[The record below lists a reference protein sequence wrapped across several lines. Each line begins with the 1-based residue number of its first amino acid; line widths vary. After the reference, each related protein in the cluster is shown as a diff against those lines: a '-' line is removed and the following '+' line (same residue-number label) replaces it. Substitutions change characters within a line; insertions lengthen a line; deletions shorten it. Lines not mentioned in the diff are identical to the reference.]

1 MPKILVV
8 DDDLT
13 VTQLLEA
20 LLTMEGHQS
29 ATLNDS
35 TKAMELVKTFHP
47 DVILLDLMMPELNGY
62 ELCELL
68 RQDPQDANIPV
79 VVVSALDDQAS
90 RERALQAGARDYITK
105 PFDVD
110 FLLQKIKELTN
121 G

>member
-1 MPKILVV
+1 MVV

-35 TKAMELVKTFHP
+35 TKALELVKTFQP
-47 DVILLDLMMPELNGY
+47 DLILLDLMMPDLNGY

-68 RQDPQDANIPV
+68 RQNTDYAGIPV
-79 VVVSALDDQAS
+79 MVVSALDDPVS
-90 RERALQAGARDYITK
+90 REKAMQAGARDYITK

-110 FLLQKIKELTN
+110 FLLKKIKEFTSI
-121 G
+121 

>member
-1 MPKILVV
+1 MLKILVV

-35 TKAMELVKTFHP
+35 TKVLELMKTFHP
-47 DVILLDLMMPELNGY
+47 DLILLDLMMPDLNGF

-68 RQDPQDANIPV
+68 RQDPGYADIPV
-79 VVVSALDDQAS
+79 MVVSALDDPAS
-90 RERALQAGARDYITK
+90 REKALRSGAKDYITK

-110 FLLQKIKELTN
+110 FLLQKIKEATSS
-121 G
+121 